1 MILWYGALTVD
12 NFQTLRSMT
21 RFQAELGHAQT
32 HVIVKHAVQI
42 GKQKK
47 MESAT
52 VSC

>member
-32 HVIVKHAVQI
+32 HVI
-42 GKQKK
+42 GKARSANRQTKK